1 MQKSF
6 LIYFSLLPAVQIQ
19 EGWSRFL
26 GVHLLASGYHL
37 PSNGQLGSGVFGPNG
52 PINYTFSPD
61 SGSLLVIGQVGGGQV
76 ESIAPSTPLEVDLFI
91 SLSFEKLVLRYF
103 NFLQGRWMLPHGM
116 LYENMTGYSSLELD
130 IGIDR
135 SVSLCHDNL
144 CCQLSYSSSCPTGT
158 CDHYKLIAY
167 TGPRFLGGGMYTVS
181 IQLCGVVACSDSNI
195 DSCAR
200 SSVNRTIQFDAFE
213 LGGNFSSAQQ
223 VYPTAI
229 TKELQ
234 LLPLE
239 SLQLVL
245 DNVGSVA
252 LNAAQTLVDVLSI
265 GLYGRAYSLDG

>member
-1 MQKSF
+1 
-6 LIYFSLLPAVQIQ
+6 
-19 EGWSRFL
+19 
-26 GVHLLASGYHL
+26 
-37 PSNGQLGSGVFGPNG
+37 
-52 PINYTFSPD
+52 
-61 SGSLLVIGQVGGGQV
+61 
-76 ESIAPSTPLEVDLFI
+76 
-91 SLSFEKLVLRYF
+91 
-103 NFLQGRWMLPHGM
+103 
-116 LYENMTGYSSLELD
+116 
-130 IGIDR
+130 
-135 SVSLCHDNL
+135 
-144 CCQLSYSSSCPTGT
+144 
-158 CDHYKLIAY
+158 
-167 TGPRFLGGGMYTVS
+167 MYTVS

-200 SSVNRTIQFDAFE
+200 SSVNGTVQFDAFE
-213 LGGNFSSAQQ
+213 LCGNFSSAQQ